1 MAATRRL
8 SRTLLA
14 LAGATAMLS
23 LAYAAPV
30 AADTSVDATVPAPAA
45 VDGGSTTPDGVEWT
59 LVVGGDASG
68 SSVISP
74 NGMEW
79 TFVFD
84 PSHGHGGMSPDGV
97 EWTE

>member
-1 MAATRRL
+1 MATRRL

-14 LAGATAMLS
+14 LAGATALLS
-23 LAYAAPV
+23 LASAAPV
-30 AADTSVDATVPAPAA
+30 AADTSVDATAPAPA
-45 VDGGSTTPDGVEWT
+45 VVEGGSATPDGVEWT

-74 NGMEW
+74 YGMEW
-79 TFVFD
+79 TFVVG
-84 PSHGHGGMSPDGV
+84 PQHGQGGVSPDGV